1 MSGWRVVVLGG
12 AVRGGV
18 QAERDPE
25 QGRVAG
31 PASTSESPC
40 RTPASSAGSRVNAG
54 ALAFGGSRHLFC
66 ETGRRCPSARVPARS
81 SEVTCAAVSR
91 ELTPRCDTA
100 LTTAPD
106 GTWPLRRA
114 ARA

>member
-31 PASTSESPC
+31 PTSTPESPC

-54 ALAFGGSRHLFC
+54 R
-66 ETGRRCPSARVPARS
+66 
-81 SEVTCAAVSR
+81 
-91 ELTPRCDTA
+91 
-100 LTTAPD
+100 
-106 GTWPLRRA
+106 
-114 ARA
+114 

>member
-54 ALAFGGSRHLFC
+54 R
-66 ETGRRCPSARVPARS
+66 
-81 SEVTCAAVSR
+81 
-91 ELTPRCDTA
+91 
-100 LTTAPD
+100 
-106 GTWPLRRA
+106 
-114 ARA
+114 